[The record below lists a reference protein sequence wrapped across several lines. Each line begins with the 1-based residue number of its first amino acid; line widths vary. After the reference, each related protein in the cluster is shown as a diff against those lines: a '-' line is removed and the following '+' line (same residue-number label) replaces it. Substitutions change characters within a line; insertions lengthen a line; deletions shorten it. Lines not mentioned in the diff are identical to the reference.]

1 MQTIKAI
8 ALVGF
13 YHGEPLIHPG
23 QIIDL
28 SPKAFNELRGM
39 QKVDYAPASVL
50 VEVPKETKAAKKDKT
65 AE

>member
-8 ALVGF
+8 AVVGF

-39 QKVDYAPASVL
+39 GKVDFAPEPAV
-50 VEVPKETKAAKKDKT
+50 VKETKAAKKDKT

>member
-39 QKVDYAPASVL
+39 QKVDYAP
-50 VEVPKETKAAKKDKT
+50 VEVPKETKAVKKDKT